1 MAENKMKEVA
11 KLLGLQLEEAFNIKG
26 SGLTYKLTNQGL
38 CYYDYRAQNWFYSTN
53 SFERLVLGYDEII
66 KLPKPILDDI
76 EKEYLSAVIKPF
88 RDKVFTVS
96 KQIYGDAHY
105 IQIRMSTL
113 YRNTVYEFF
122 NLPSFKP
129 ETMYKGMEL
138 NKEYTL
144 EELGL

>member
-11 KLLGLQLEEAFNIKG
+11 KLLGLELEEEFRIKN
-26 SGLTYKLTNQGL
+26 SNFRYKLSKDGFMFWSDYNQ
-38 CYYDYRAQNWFYSTN
+38 DWFCISKL
-53 SFERLVLGYDEII
+53 EQLLIGYCEII
-66 KLPKPILDDI
+66 KLPKPILDDK
-76 EKEYLSAVIKPF
+76 EKEYLSNVIKPF

-129 ETMYKGMEL
+129 ETMYKGMEI
-138 NKEYTL
+138 NKKYTL

>member
-11 KLLGLQLEEAFNIKG
+11 KLLNLELGEEFKVYGWDGFCKITELGLERYVKETSWLMDSIMLMDLIKG
-26 SGLTYKLTNQGL
+26 TAK
-38 CYYDYRAQNWFYSTN
+38 
-53 SFERLVLGYDEII
+53 II
-66 KLPKPILDDI
+66 KLPKPILDEK

-129 ETMYKGMEL
+129 DTMYKGMEL
-138 NKEYTL
+138 NKKYTL